1 MLYNADLLE
10 MVASQQHSSV
20 DSVTVSDL
28 ADLVNLADLMASE
41 NLAAP
46 SHLGILGQACPSES
60 IRPSGDISAL
70 ALALVSLISAPRLL
84 PAGAVWADTPS
95 PTTTARRMPAKT
107 LLAPQGVPVSPDT
120 SNRLEWRSRSLGVPI
135 VHTPHKRR
143 ATMSPNGT
151 KYHQGTLAPE

>member
-1 MLYNADLLE
+1 

-41 NLAAP
+41 NLAAQ
-46 SHLGILGQACPSES
+46 SHLGILRQACPSES
-60 IRPSGDISAL
+60 TVRSGDISEIAL
-70 ALALVSLISAPRLL
+70 ALAPVSLISAPRLL
-84 PAGAVWADTPS
+84 PAGAVWADTIS

-107 LLAPQGVPVSPDT
+107 LLGPQGVPVSPDT

-143 ATMSPNGT
+143 ATNPPNGM